1 MPTAWLWMSIIDVMS
16 TSLEIIQG
24 MMEMAEE
31 NNPNLE
37 REIEMGSGTLPYKP
51 LSAASTIARK
61 SGQSSLSLRC
71 CPVEPWSPISTSPQQ
86 QQWIRSKN
94 KVIISVRCMQCCEK
108 MRFGLQWSKWHIIL
122 TWFQRNHWII
132 GKCNQLYFMLC
143 DWQLPLIYAMVL
155 ISYITFYVQPA
166 FSCNPRIWYFL
177 LYFLVILATF

>member
-94 KVIISVRCMQCCEK
+94 KVIISVRCSDVRRWYLVCNEASDI
-108 MRFGLQWSKWHIIL
+108 LYWHGFKEIIESL
-122 TWFQRNHWII
+122 VNATSCILCFVI
-132 GKCNQLYFMLC
+132 G
-143 DWQLPLIYAMVL
+143 
-155 ISYITFYVQPA
+155 S
-166 FSCNPRIWYFL
+166 FL
-177 LYFLVILATF
+177 LSMQWCKFHISPFMSNPPFPATQEFDIFCCTFL